1 MRVVIMSAGFYRE
14 VRVPLAHM
22 AEVNGKDDETLR
34 KIWLQRCCIS
44 STSTPLLVPL
54 YLEYLF

>member
-14 VRVPLAHM
+14 VRVPLVHT

-34 KIWLQRCCIS
+34 KIWLQGPCIS
-44 STSTPLLVPL
+44 STSTPLLVLL